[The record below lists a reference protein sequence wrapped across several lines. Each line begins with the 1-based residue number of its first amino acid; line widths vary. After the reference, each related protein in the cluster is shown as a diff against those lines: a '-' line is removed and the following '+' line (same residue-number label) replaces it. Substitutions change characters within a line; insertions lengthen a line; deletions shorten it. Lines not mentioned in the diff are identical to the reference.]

1 MPNPQ
6 NIQPHKFKKG
16 QSGNP
21 KGRPRKLPEL
31 KSLLDEVMGEE
42 GGGMSA
48 MEAMLKRIRKKAIDG
63 DLRAAE
69 LLLKYSYGMPKQSV
83 ELSDPAGNNPFT
95 GIEVIIKK
103 PE

>member
-1 MPNPQ
+1 MEGRNGGKLKIGGTNP
-6 NIQPHKFKKG
+6 G
-16 QSGNP
+16 A
-21 KGRPRKLPEL
+21 GRPKKIPEL
-31 KSLLDEVMGEE
+31 SALLAEVMGEE

>member
-1 MPNPQ
+1 MPFPNDDT
-6 NIQPHKFKKG
+6 KFKKG

>member
-6 NIQPHKFKKG
+6 NIEPHKFKKG

-31 KSLLDEVMGEE
+31 KSLLNEVMGEE

-48 MEAMLKRIRKKAIDG
+48 MEAMLKRVRKKAIDG

>member
-1 MPNPQ
+1 MPNPE

>member
-1 MPNPQ
+1 MPNPE
-6 NIQPHKFKKG
+6 NIKPHKFKKG

>member
-1 MPNPQ
+1 MPFPNDDT
-6 NIQPHKFKKG
+6 KFKKG

-95 GIEVIIKK
+95 GIEVIIKR

>member
-6 NIQPHKFKKG
+6 NIEPHKFKKG

-42 GGGMSA
+42 GAGMSA

-83 ELSDPAGNNPFT
+83 ELSDPSGNNPFT